1 MFETPIDDLVCKDHP
16 YRKLLRIVN
25 FERLCASLKVLFCE
39 NKDRKGYHF
48 ESGFK
53 ALVLQW
59 MENLSDRELE
69 RFLRENVS
77 GKFFCGFSLL
87 ENTPDHTYFSHL
99 RSEIGTT
106 KTS

>member
-1 MFETPIDDLVCKDHP
+1 MFKSIRKQEQDMFETPIDDLVCKDHP

-39 NKDRKGYHF
+39 NKGRKGYHF

-59 MENLSDRELE
+59 TVD
-69 RFLRENVS
+69 
-77 GKFFCGFSLL
+77 GKFK
-87 ENTPDHTYFSHL
+87 
-99 RSEIGTT
+99 R
-106 KTS
+106 